1 MHLHISCRPKLA
13 LQRLLGSHASR
24 SAGVSASTLTPAP
37 SLIPIPVLPVRQKP
51 AAQMKKPRQR
61 GVCDVLRF

>member
-1 MHLHISCRPKLA
+1 MHLHISCRQELA
-13 LQRLLGSHASR
+13 LQRLLMPHATR
-24 SAGVSASTLTPAP
+24 SAGVSASAPTPAP
-37 SLIPIPVLPVRQKP
+37 SLIPIPAPPIRQKP